1 MRYCRQCG
9 NEWDGSQTVCPKCG
23 WDPAADD
30 EDMDEDLL
38 GGALDDMDDEW
49 GEKTVALTP
58 KQMEAALAA
67 SAGKTVSGGSGQTGQ
82 GSSAS
87 GTAGTQAAGNAGS
100 GRPAAGSGTEQ
111 MFDIGAG
118 ASGNDTGDETVVMS
132 STQMMAA
139 MESSKPGGTEEGF
152 LESRNGRIVVG
163 ACIVVVILIIIAAL

>member
-1 MRYCRQCG
+1 MKYCRQCG
-9 NEWDGSQTVCPKCG
+9 NEWDGSQAVCPKCG
-23 WDPAADD
+23 WDPATDD

-67 SAGKTVSGGSGQTGQ
+67 SAGKTVSGN
-82 GSSAS
+82 
-87 GTAGTQAAGNAGS
+87 AGTQTSGNMGA
-100 GRPAAGSGTEQ
+100 GRPAVGGAGFGKEQ
-111 MFDIGAG
+111 MFDTGAG
-118 ASGNDTGDETVVMS
+118 ASRNDAGAEKVVMTS
-132 STQMMAA
+132 AQMMTA
-139 MESSKPGGTEEGF
+139 MESGKSDGAGTEEGF